1 MASSFAAFIDESG
14 DEGFTFHEDGT
25 GSSRW
30 FVLSAA
36 VFRRPNDLAAVEAL
50 KSARRTLQWEPKKSF
65 HFRDMKHEQRL
76 VMLNAL
82 ANVPFRTVSVI
93 SYKPDIPDVERYQAN
108 KGLLYRYLTRLL
120 VERISWLCRDARK
133 PNEGNGLVDL
143 IFSDRASMSYDD
155 IRAYF
160 DLLRQQSQAGG
171 DVNIHWSAINTSS
184 LQAVAHSKLAGLQV
198 ADAVATS
205 YFYGIKLSRY
215 GIVDPSYVRMLK
227 RHAYRHD
234 ANCFGYGVKFLS
246 KIDSLRQRMPHLN
259 STFEEW

>member
-1 MASSFAAFIDESG
+1 
-14 DEGFTFHEDGT
+14 
-25 GSSRW
+25 
-30 FVLSAA
+30 
-36 VFRRPNDLAAVEAL
+36 
-50 KSARRTLQWEPKKSF
+50 
-65 HFRDMKHEQRL
+65 
-76 VMLNAL
+76 
-82 ANVPFRTVSVI
+82 
-93 SYKPDIPDVERYQAN
+93 
-108 KGLLYRYLTRLL
+108 LYRYLTRLL